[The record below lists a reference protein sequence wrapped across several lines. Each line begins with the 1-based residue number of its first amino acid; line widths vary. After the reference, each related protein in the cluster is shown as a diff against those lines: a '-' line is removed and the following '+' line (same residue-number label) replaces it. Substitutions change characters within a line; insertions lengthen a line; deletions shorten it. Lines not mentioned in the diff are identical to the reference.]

1 MPVLL
6 VTSIT
11 LLFPV
16 LHKHTQNADARSL
29 KLTTTCPSVTFLF
42 ERSGVKLLWPLIQ
55 PVQNSLEA
63 KARLTSFLPL
73 FSSQVSGLLLAS
85 GYCHRNTL
93 MGLSRGSS
101 FGGKQQSSSFGG
113 KQQAHL
119 LVVSVKFVV
128 LAKLLGVLFKN
139 KLDYLK
145 ILRFVLIKAVGNGI
159 LKR

>member
-29 KLTTTCPSVTFLF
+29 NWPPPARAWPSSW
-42 ERSGVKLLWPLIQ
+42 SGVKLLWPLIQ

-113 KQQAHL
+113 KR
-119 LVVSVKFVV
+119 KIIVV

-145 ILRFVLIKAVGNGI
+145 IFTFCSHKSCW
-159 LKR
+159 

>member
-1 MPVLL
+1 
-6 VTSIT
+6 
-11 LLFPV
+11 
-16 LHKHTQNADARSL
+16 
-29 KLTTTCPSVTFLF
+29 
-42 ERSGVKLLWPLIQ
+42 
-55 PVQNSLEA
+55 
-63 KARLTSFLPL
+63 
-73 FSSQVSGLLLAS
+73 
-85 GYCHRNTL
+85 

-113 KQQAHL
+113 KQQ
-119 LVVSVKFVV
+119 SSSFGGKRKIIVV